1 MYVWFILPIL
11 LTRNDFVS
19 ILNRYISNVDKGKMT
34 KGTWFKPLYEDPLS
48 LEPEDSRNNN
58 IEHQTRMNKK
68 PSSKPIECMYNLDC
82 LLYYLVQIV
91 E

>member
-1 MYVWFILPIL
+1 
-11 LTRNDFVS
+11 
-19 ILNRYISNVDKGKMT
+19 MT

-58 IEHQTRMNKK
+58 IEHQTGMNKK

-91 E
+91 EYVTRIYPKKERNNLFVSKLGCM